1 MVAIRGYCKLSDFYN
16 IQLNILNII
25 SIYCRMAVFCEN
37 SLLVDEIR
45 RTYMNSMLE
54 YRGYHAAISYDADD
68 ELFVGE
74 VFGIVDSLSFHG
86 SSIDELK
93 QKFADCIENYLDVCK
108 QIGKEPEKEFK
119 GSFNVRIPSELHR
132 QIAMLAAQQKITLNQ
147 YVVNALRKTI

>member
-1 MVAIRGYCKLSDFYN
+1 
-16 IQLNILNII
+16 
-25 SIYCRMAVFCEN
+25 
-37 SLLVDEIR
+37 
-45 RTYMNSMLE
+45 MNSMLE

-147 YVVNALRKTI
+147 YVVNALRKIV

>member
-1 MVAIRGYCKLSDFYN
+1 
-16 IQLNILNII
+16 
-25 SIYCRMAVFCEN
+25 
-37 SLLVDEIR
+37 
-45 RTYMNSMLE
+45 MNSMLE

-132 QIAMLAAQQKITLNQ
+132 QIAILATQQKITLNQ

>member
-1 MVAIRGYCKLSDFYN
+1 
-16 IQLNILNII
+16 
-25 SIYCRMAVFCEN
+25 
-37 SLLVDEIR
+37 
-45 RTYMNSMLE
+45 MNSMLE

-93 QKFADCIENYLDVCK
+93 QQFADCIENYLDVCK

-147 YVVNALRKTI
+147 YVVNALRKIV

>member
-1 MVAIRGYCKLSDFYN
+1 
-16 IQLNILNII
+16 
-25 SIYCRMAVFCEN
+25 
-37 SLLVDEIR
+37 
-45 RTYMNSMLE
+45 MNSMLE

-147 YVVNALRKTI
+147 YVVNALRKTV

>member
-1 MVAIRGYCKLSDFYN
+1 
-16 IQLNILNII
+16 
-25 SIYCRMAVFCEN
+25 
-37 SLLVDEIR
+37 
-45 RTYMNSMLE
+45 MNSMLE

>member
-1 MVAIRGYCKLSDFYN
+1 
-16 IQLNILNII
+16 
-25 SIYCRMAVFCEN
+25 
-37 SLLVDEIR
+37 
-45 RTYMNSMLE
+45 MNSMLE

-68 ELFVGE
+68 ELFIGE

-108 QIGKEPEKEFK
+108 QIGKEPEREFK